1 MTPVETTFVYH
12 SDPGLRQLTA
22 LCCIRDIYGIRQIH
36 LDETEH
42 SVRVEYDASRLSN
55 DDVASL
61 LFTAGIDLCGR
72 LWADA

>member
-1 MTPVETTFVYH
+1 MTPVETTFLYH
-12 SDPGLRQLTA
+12 SDPGLLQLTA

-55 DDVASL
+55 DDVAL
-61 LFTAGIDLCGR
+61 LLCTAGIDLCGR